1 MDLEAASGT
10 TATCIER
17 TSPPPRRASAALI
30 GWMRTVPWPL
40 PPSRVSVPS
49 GPGAGSGRSPGPR
62 PWRLLSPPG
71 AGNHSYCRNPDQ
83 DPHGPWCYVSGEA
96 GAPEKRRCEDLSC
109 PETISQD
116 LSTSRTEAEETPEV
130 PSGDEVQVFA
140 PANALP
146 AGSEAAAV
154 QPVIGISQRVRVNSK
169 EKKDLG
175 TLGYVLG
182 ITMMVIII
190 GVGAGIVFGYT
201 YKRSVASLLGS
212 LRGGEKGT
220 QSRVRFLCGILTHK
234 ESEVLNEGSQFK
246 KERLGSSFTQ

>member
-1 MDLEAASGT
+1 MKAVRMLPAWVQTLLVSNMLLAKTYGSGGCFWDNGHLYR
-10 TATCIER
+10 ADQPAPAPGLRCLNWLDAH
-17 TSPPPRRASAALI
+17 SPLASA
-30 GWMRTVPWPL
+30 PE
-40 PPSRVSVPS
+40 S
-49 GPGAGSGRSPGPR
+49 
-62 PWRLLSPPG
+62 G

>member
-1 MDLEAASGT
+1 MLPAWVQTLLVSNMLLAKTYGSGGCFWDNGHLYR
-10 TATCIER
+10 ADQPAPAPGLRCLNWLDAH
-17 TSPPPRRASAALI
+17 SPLASA
-30 GWMRTVPWPL
+30 PE
-40 PPSRVSVPS
+40 S
-49 GPGAGSGRSPGPR
+49 
-62 PWRLLSPPG
+62 G

-175 TLGYVLG
+175 TLGG
-182 ITMMVIII
+182 RT
-190 GVGAGIVFGYT
+190 
-201 YKRSVASLLGS
+201 
-212 LRGGEKGT
+212 
-220 QSRVRFLCGILTHK
+220 
-234 ESEVLNEGSQFK
+234 
-246 KERLGSSFTQ
+246 